1 MRSNIDKERE
11 NKNKT
16 YIAYVPYI
24 TYSYHACQ
32 CSSDVPHLLTY
43 IYIANGTDWMNPG
56 NPRNNSANSP
66 NDRNESQSNVV
77 TQSRL
82 PTKAKSIK
90 TTAKATS
97 LDGLNPLDF
106 VSLTMDDVVEEEDE
120 YLDDTTNVQSPPV

>member
-1 MRSNIDKERE
+1 
-11 NKNKT
+11 
-16 YIAYVPYI
+16 
-24 TYSYHACQ
+24 
-32 CSSDVPHLLTY
+32 
-43 IYIANGTDWMNPG
+43 MNPG